1 MHKLKTLKLTV
12 AALLMAGAALPASAG
27 PTINLID
34 IGGVTGSPAE
44 EGFRIAA
51 KYWESVLTNNAVI
64 NFQVGYAPLPPS
76 VPSPSAAPRS
86 AFACFTMRRTSE

>member
-64 NFQVGYAPLPPS
+64 NFQVGYFMS
-76 VPSPSAAPRS
+76 CAAG
-86 AFACFTMRRTSE
+86 A